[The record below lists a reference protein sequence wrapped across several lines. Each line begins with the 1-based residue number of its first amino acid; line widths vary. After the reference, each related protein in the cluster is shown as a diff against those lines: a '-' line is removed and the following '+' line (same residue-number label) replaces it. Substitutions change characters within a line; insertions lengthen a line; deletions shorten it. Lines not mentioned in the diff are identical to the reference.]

1 MRRYFYGDWIFD
13 EDYSCEVVEIWEY
26 NTQLDDKW
34 ELIEV
39 YPLTKDY
46 EDSEFNNAGN
56 LTPDDEGYVFLEIS
70 EDNFNGL
77 KEDYTIY
84 NELLSLIGREL
95 NFDDIN
101 CCFNTRDEE
110 VIISK
115 WHGAADSFSSFDV
128 AYQCYYN
135 IENST
140 IFIIYITG
148 NTISNVCKYEN

>member
-39 YPLTKDY
+39 YPLNKDY

-56 LTPDDEGYVFLEIS
+56 LTPDDEGYVFSEITK
-70 EDNFNGL
+70 DNFKDL

-84 NELLSLIGREL
+84 NELLSLIGREFDNHPGIEKVPVDMYVYKTGEFVRGFKSLSDAASYMGCTVECIRLAVKKGNPIL
-95 NFDDIN
+95 NSGY
-101 CCFNTRDEE
+101 CFKKR
-110 VIISK
+110 
-115 WHGAADSFSSFDV
+115 
-128 AYQCYYN
+128 
-135 IENST
+135 
-140 IFIIYITG
+140 
-148 NTISNVCKYEN
+148 